1 MQRVDILVS
10 LGQGT
15 SARVRDVDGDVFG
28 IVGSTQAG
36 FFRID
41 RVVAEGGFGVV
52 YQAFHTAFRA
62 PVALKCLKVPD
73 TMTPKDREQFL
84 ERFREE
90 GEMLFRLSSS
100 SPAVVRPLHV
110 DAITLEGGRF
120 VPFLALEWLEGEPF
134 DVIIHRRNKQGKQ
147 PLSIRSLV
155 PFLQPIAHALAQAH
169 TITTADG
176 SMAIIHRD
184 IKPDNIFIVRAHGRE
199 SVRILD
205 FGIARAKS
213 AASLHAGQATAGT
226 AFDAFTPR
234 YAAPEQWLPK
244 RFGQTGPWT
253 DVWGL
258 ALTMVEALTGEPPIG
273 GKDDV
278 ATMMGIALDPSF
290 RPTPRLLGAEV
301 PDGVEQAFARAL
313 AVDPRERTQSI
324 EAFWSE
330 LETSL
335 EMPLSFQAAAR
346 PVLSSIV
353 TIPPPVSRSLAE
365 TQVAS
370 GSTEPTILP
379 VDAIRVTPN
388 ERLSPLPP
396 ARINVTPNERISP
409 SSPMLINVTSN
420 DRISPAPQQRINV
433 APNERVSPLP
443 QQKINVTPIERISPA
458 PQAPID
464 AMAFEKTN
472 LAPPARSNT
481 GPKERSGSFSQPIDP
496 LKVSLVDVGA
506 KPAAAL
512 PSAEKTQP
520 KAQRPPMVRPEVPAP
535 ESQRAVDWADI
546 WTRLRWPAQIM
557 LLSLIIIVA
566 ELYYPRMTTSA
577 LESFGVRPMWAAA
590 AVATVALSWACVRL
604 FFGR

>member
-1 MQRVDILVS
+1 M
-10 LGQGT
+10 
-15 SARVRDVDGDVFG
+15 DGDVFG

-62 PVALKCLKVPD
+62 PVALKCLKVPE
-73 TMTPKDREQFL
+73 TMTAQGRDQFL

-134 DVIIHRRNKQGKQ
+134 DVIIHRRNKQGKA
-147 PLSIRSLV
+147 PLGIRALV

-169 TITTADG
+169 SIVTADG
-176 SMAIIHRD
+176 KMVIIHRD
-184 IKPDNIFIVRAHGRE
+184 IKPDNIFVVRAHGRE

-213 AASLHAGQATAGT
+213 AASLHAGQSTMGT
-226 AFDAFTPR
+226 GVDAFTPR

-273 GKDDV
+273 GNDDV
-278 ATMMGIALDPSF
+278 ATMMGIALDPAF

-301 PDGVEQAFARAL
+301 PDGAEQAFARAL

-324 EAFWSE
+324 EAFWTE
-330 LETSL
+330 LELAL
-335 EMPLSFQAAAR
+335 ELPLSFRAAAR
-346 PVLSSIV
+346 PVLTSAHSIP
-353 TIPPPVSRSLAE
+353 PPPVSRSLAE
-365 TQVAS
+365 TQVAAAPGAVPIDS
-370 GSTEPTILP
+370 GLLS

-396 ARINVTPNERISP
+396 ARINVTPNDRISP
-409 SSPMLINVTSN
+409 SPQPRAQVITN
-420 DRISPAPQQRINV
+420 DRHSPSPQPPKPVN
-433 APNERVSPLP
+433 PLL
-443 QQKINVTPIERISPA
+443 V
-458 PQAPID
+458 D
-464 AMAFEKTN
+464 
-472 LAPPARSNT
+472 
-481 GPKERSGSFSQPIDP
+481 
-496 LKVSLVDVGA
+496 VDVGA
-506 KPAAAL
+506 QTARRSPVPERTQSKP
-512 PSAEKTQP
+512 
-520 KAQRPPMVRPEVPAP
+520 QRPQVAPIELPVP
-535 ESQRAVDWADI
+535 ESQRPVDWADI
-546 WTRLRWPAQIM
+546 WIRLRWPAQIM
-557 LLSLIIIVA
+557 LLSLCIIVA
-566 ELYYPRMTTSA
+566 ELYYPSMTTSA
-577 LESFGVRPMWAAA
+577 LQSFGVRPMWAAA

>member
-1 MQRVDILVS
+1 M
-10 LGQGT
+10 
-15 SARVRDVDGDVFG
+15 DGDVFG
-28 IVGSTQAG
+28 IVGSTRAG

-62 PVALKCLKVPD
+62 PVALKCLKVPE
-73 TMTPKDREQFL
+73 TMTPKEREQFL

-90 GEMLFRLSSS
+90 GEMLFRLSSA

-110 DAITLEGGRF
+110 DAITVEDGRF

-134 DVIIHRRNKQGKQ
+134 DVIIRRRNKQGKA
-147 PLSIRSLV
+147 PLRIRPLV

-169 TITTADG
+169 TITTANG
-176 SMAIIHRD
+176 KMAIIHRD
-184 IKPDNIFIVRAHGRE
+184 IKPDNIFVVRAHGRE

-213 AASLHAGQATAGT
+213 AASLHAGQSTAGT
-226 AFDAFTPR
+226 GVDAFTPR

-258 ALTMVEALTGEPPIG
+258 ALTMVEALTGEPPID

-301 PDGVEQAFARAL
+301 PDGVEEAFLRAL

-324 EAFWSE
+324 EAFWTD
-330 LETSL
+330 LETAL
-335 EMPLSFQAAAR
+335 ELPLSFRAASR
-346 PVLSSIV
+346 NVLSSAASIP
-353 TIPPPVSRSLAE
+353 PPPVSRSLAE
-365 TQVAS
+365 TQLAA
-370 GSTEPTILP
+370 EPSSNQAQSVPVEALRLTPNDQQISALLP
-379 VDAIRVTPN
+379 VRIDVVPG
-388 ERLSPLPP
+388 ERISPSPQ
-396 ARINVTPNERISP
+396 INVTPNERISP
-409 SSPMLINVTSN
+409 S
-420 DRISPAPQQRINV
+420 
-433 APNERVSPLP
+433 
-443 QQKINVTPIERISPA
+443 
-458 PQAPID
+458 PQASS
-464 AMAFEKTN
+464 AMSMDVDIAATAPARTTALERTQNKTRRN
-472 LAPPARSNT
+472 QPPPLAPPA
-481 GPKERSGSFSQPIDP
+481 
-496 LKVSLVDVGA
+496 V
-506 KPAAAL
+506 
-512 PSAEKTQP
+512 
-520 KAQRPPMVRPEVPAP
+520 
-535 ESQRAVDWADI
+535 ESESSVDWADV

-557 LLSLIIIVA
+557 LLSLLIVAA
-566 ELYYPRMTTSA
+566 ELYYPRMTSSA
-577 LESFGVRPMWAAA
+577 LQSFGVRPMWAAA

>member
-1 MQRVDILVS
+1 
-10 LGQGT
+10 
-15 SARVRDVDGDVFG
+15 VDGDVFG

-73 TMTPKDREQFL
+73 SMTTHERESFL

-110 DAITLEGGRF
+110 DALTLEGERF

-134 DVIIHRRNKQGKQ
+134 DVIIHRRNKQGKA
-147 PLSIRSLV
+147 PLDIRSLV

-169 TITTADG
+169 AITTADG
-176 SMAIIHRD
+176 KMAIIHRD
-184 IKPDNIFIVRAHGRE
+184 IKPDNIFVVRAHGRE

-205 FGIARAKS
+205 FGIARVKS
-213 AASLHAGQATAGT
+213 AASLHAGQSTSNTG
-226 AFDAFTPR
+226 FDAFTPR

-273 GKDDV
+273 GNDDV
-278 ATMMGIALDPSF
+278 ATMMGIALDPAF

-301 PDGVEQAFARAL
+301 PDGVENAFLKAL
-313 AVDPRERTQSI
+313 TVDPRERTQSV
-324 EAFWSE
+324 EVFWTA
-330 LETSL
+330 LETAL
-335 EMPLSFQAAAR
+335 ELPLSFQVAAR
-346 PVLSSIV
+346 PVLSS
-353 TIPPPVSRSLAE
+353 TISIAPPPVSRSIAE
-365 TQVAS
+365 TQLATDSAS
-370 GSTEPTILP
+370 GGEKAPLP
-379 VDAIRVTPN
+379 VEPVRVTPQD
-388 ERLSPLPP
+388 RSSPLPKP
-396 ARINVTPNERISP
+396 KIDVTPGERISP
-409 SSPMLINVTSN
+409 SPPARTNVATNERIGSSPPRVIEVAAV
-420 DRISPAPQQRINV
+420 DRPSPAPRVRGNI
-433 APNERVSPLP
+433 PSNEPIGPLP
-443 QQKINVTPIERISPA
+443 PILDALTAEVDTFARTAARFPA
-458 PQAPID
+458 SDPAQGTVRRAKLPPI
-464 AMAFEKTN
+464 
-472 LAPPARSNT
+472 APP
-481 GPKERSGSFSQPIDP
+481 
-496 LKVSLVDVGA
+496 L
-506 KPAAAL
+506 
-512 PSAEKTQP
+512 
-520 KAQRPPMVRPEVPAP
+520 P
-535 ESQRAVDWADI
+535 ESQRQVDWADI
-546 WTRLRWPAQIM
+546 WLRLRWPAQLM
-557 LLSLIIIVA
+557 VLALGIIVA

-590 AVATVALSWACVRL
+590 VVATVALSWACVRL

>member
-1 MQRVDILVS
+1 M
-10 LGQGT
+10 
-15 SARVRDVDGDVFG
+15 DGDVFG

-62 PVALKCLKVPD
+62 PVALKCLKVPE
-73 TMTPKDREQFL
+73 TMTSKERDSFL

-110 DAITLEGGRF
+110 DALTLDGGRF

-134 DVIIHRRNKQGKQ
+134 DVIIHRRNKQGKA
-147 PLSIRSLV
+147 PLGIRSLV

-176 SMAIIHRD
+176 KMAIIHQD
-184 IKPDNIFIVRAHGRE
+184 IKPDNIFVVRAHGRE

-213 AASLHAGQATAGT
+213 AASLHAGQSTTGT

-273 GKDDV
+273 GNDDV

-301 PDGVEQAFARAL
+301 PDGVESAFLGAL
-313 AVDPRERTQSI
+313 TVDPRERTQSI
-324 EAFWSE
+324 ETFWTALESALE
-330 LETSL
+330 L
-335 EMPLSFQAAAR
+335 PLSFKAAAR
-346 PVLSSIV
+346 PVLSSTASIA
-353 TIPPPVSRSLAE
+353 PPPVSRSLAA
-365 TQVAS
+365 TQLAS
-370 GSTEPTILP
+370 DAPPAGEKESLP
-379 VDAIRVTPN
+379 KEAIRVTP
-388 ERLSPLPP
+388 RDPLSPPP
-396 ARINVTPNERISP
+396 KARIEVTPVDRIGSSPPVLIHVTPNERISP
-409 SSPMLINVTSN
+409 SPRIAVTPV
-420 DRISPAPQQRINV
+420 DRISSSPQQRV
-433 APNERVSPLP
+433 
-443 QQKINVTPIERISPA
+443 SPA
-458 PQAPID
+458 PGALD
-464 AMAFEKTN
+464 S
-472 LAPPARSNT
+472 LA
-481 GPKERSGSFSQPIDP
+481 
-496 LKVSLVDVGA
+496 VDV
-506 KPAAAL
+506 
-512 PSAEKTQP
+512 
-520 KAQRPPMVRPEVPAP
+520 EVPAKPVARAPQTTQSTGSTQRARPAPIELPMP
-535 ESQRAVDWADI
+535 ESQRQVDWADI
-546 WTRLRWPAQIM
+546 WMRLRWPVQVMFVA
-557 LLSLIIIVA
+557 LLIVAA

-577 LESFGVRPMWAAA
+577 LESFGVRPLWAAA
-590 AVATVALSWACVRL
+590 VVATIALSWACIRL